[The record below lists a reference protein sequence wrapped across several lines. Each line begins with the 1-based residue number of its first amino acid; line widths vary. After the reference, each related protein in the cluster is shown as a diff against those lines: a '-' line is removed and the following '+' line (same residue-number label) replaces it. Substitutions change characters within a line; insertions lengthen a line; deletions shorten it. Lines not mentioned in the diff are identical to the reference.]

1 MSAVL
6 SRYHSLL
13 DSVLR
18 RVEGWLLPTLARFAF
33 AAVLLWY
40 FWQSAFTKM
49 GAGLFGFLS
58 PTENA
63 YIQIFPKKFEAVGYD
78 ITQLGTFEW
87 LVAVLGTTAE
97 ILLPFLIL
105 IGLFTRLAALG
116 MVLFVT
122 VQTLVDVYGHD
133 IAGNTLGTWFDG
145 PSDSLI
151 LDQRLMWMVLFAV
164 LFIKGAGPLSIDRL
178 LLQVTKTKGISPELP
193 SSSRA

>member
-6 SRYHSLL
+6 LRYHSLL
-13 DSVLR
+13 DSALR
-18 RVEGWLLPTLARFAF
+18 RVEDWLLPTLARFVF

-40 FWQSAFTKM
+40 FWQSAFTKT
-49 GAGLFGFLS
+49 GDGLLGFLS

-63 YIQIFPKKFEAVGYD
+63 YIQIFPKRFEAAGYD
-78 ITQLGTFEW
+78 ITQMGTFEW
-87 LVAVLGTTAE
+87 LVAVAGTSAE

-116 MVLFVT
+116 MVVFVT

-133 IAGNTLGTWFDG
+133 IAGKTLGTWFDG

-151 LDQRLMWMVLFAV
+151 LDQRLMWLLLFAV
-164 LFIKGAGPLSIDRL
+164 LITKGAGPLSIDRL
-178 LLQVTKTKGISPELP
+178 LLQVTKPKDISPELP